1 MDEDDRT
8 GRPDGESTGNEKP
21 AEPAGEQPAW
31 TLDGSG
37 EGAGDGADVGEK
49 DPERQAQA
57 AHAPFATP
65 SASGSEGGGSP
76 EEKAAVTFEIRDFK
90 KILKNRNF
98 MALWVGQGISGIGDW
113 VIVGVLLT
121 RLNQTNPQWGI
132 FWMMTFRFLPAFL
145 FGLIAGALVDRL
157 ERKATMVFCDI
168 CRAALVFALAFSNS
182 LWMICA
188 LVFGIECFSL
198 VFGPAKDASIP
209 DLVPKKDELITANS
223 LMSTST
229 YLTMAI
235 GTLIATVFLAFA
247 FLIYKALPIFHFTSS
262 TQFQYEFAFIID
274 SLTFVAS
281 AMLVLT
287 IAFPKRF
294 DGDRPKISAS
304 HVWQDTR
311 EGLKYMRTNPLTRS
325 ILGVMIIGFIGGG
338 SLYVLGAPFAAS
350 VLHSTGAKFTLILTL
365 LLSGVVVGAA
375 FAPWLNKYLPKE
387 KWFGRAVVG
396 FGLTMVIFAFVEVYW
411 ISLVVICIGGM
422 FLGFLLVTAYTL
434 LHQNLD
440 EEIRG
445 RVFAAMQTIMRTC
458 LLISMGIFA
467 AINAVL
473 MHIWGTPSGEQ
484 PIGKVL
490 NLGFIS
496 RSFYPAMVALI
507 IGGLVVIVGGI
518 VSMRGLR
525 TYFKS
530 IDEAAA

>member
-8 GRPDGESTGNEKP
+8 GTPP
-21 AEPAGEQPAW
+21 AEPTGKEKPGEPAAEQPAR
-31 TLDGSG
+31 TID
-37 EGAGDGADVGEK
+37 ETGAGDGGDAGGK

-98 MALWVGQGISGIGDW
+98 MALWIGQGISGIGDW
-113 VIVGVLLT
+113 VIVGVLLDKI
-121 RLNQTNPQWGI
+121 NQTNPQWGI

-145 FGLIAGALVDRL
+145 FGLVAGALVDRL

-168 CRAALVFALAFSNS
+168 CRALLVFSLAFSNS
-182 LWMICA
+182 LPLICG

-247 FLIYKALPIFHFTSS
+247 FLVYKALPIFHFVSS
-262 TQFQYEFAFIID
+262 SQFQYQFAFIID

-304 HVWQDTR
+304 HVWRDTR
-311 EGLKYMRTNPLTRS
+311 EGLTYMRTNPLTRS

-338 SLYVLGAPFAAS
+338 SLYVLGAPFAAE
-350 VLHSTGAKFTLILTL
+350 VLHSTGAKFTLILTF

-375 FAPWLNKYLPKE
+375 LAPWLNKYLPKE

-396 FGLTMVIFAFVEVYW
+396 FGLVMVVFAFVDVYVV
-411 ISLVVICIGGM
+411 SLVVICIGGA

-434 LHQNLD
+434 LHQNLED
-440 EEIRG
+440 EIRG

-467 AINAVL
+467 AINAL
-473 MHIWGTPSGEQ
+473 LIHFFWGPLKPGQQ
-484 PIGKVL
+484 PVGKVL

-496 RSFYPAMVALI
+496 KSFYPAMIALI

-530 IDEAAA
+530 ISKVAA